1 MLLYQLPY
9 PAQIVLRQSVIPGQL
24 NLGVEPEL
32 CLSPFAMHVY
42 MHARLLKREKAK
54 PETAF
59 PEYGG
64 THGTPSTTP
73 KNTEIN

>member
-9 PAQIVLRQSVIPGQL
+9 PAQIVLRQSVISGQL
-24 NLGVEPEL
+24 NSGFEPEL
-32 CLSPFAMHVY
+32 CLSPFAIHVY
-42 MHARLLKREKAK
+42 MRVRLLKREEVK

-64 THGTPSTTP
+64 THGTPFIMP
-73 KNTEIN
+73 KK